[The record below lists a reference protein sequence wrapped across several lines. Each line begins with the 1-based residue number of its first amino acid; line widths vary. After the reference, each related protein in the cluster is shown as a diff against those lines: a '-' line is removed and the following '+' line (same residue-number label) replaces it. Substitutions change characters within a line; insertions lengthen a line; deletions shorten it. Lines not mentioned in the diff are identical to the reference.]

1 VWDSATLRVRDGEE
15 RAALAER
22 EALERVASGLEGV
35 VGFVWQITLLED
47 ELMVERQAQE
57 VSEME

>member
-1 VWDSATLRVRDGEE
+1 
-15 RAALAER
+15 
-22 EALERVASGLEGV
+22 VASGLEGV